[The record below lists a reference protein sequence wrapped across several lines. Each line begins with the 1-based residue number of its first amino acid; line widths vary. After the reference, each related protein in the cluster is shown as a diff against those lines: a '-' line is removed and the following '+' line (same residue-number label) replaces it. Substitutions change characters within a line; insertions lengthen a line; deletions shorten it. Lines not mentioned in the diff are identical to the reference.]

1 MALHFSLLAVAV
13 AGVIGVMVCG
23 CEATPKTVPSTAS
36 GKKID
41 VIDLDN
47 DSLIRIYHAQLGAP
61 AMYRDTVLTTLAATR
76 SSEFSQPANAAL
88 KESDT
93 TFREQSK
100 DLVFRDFSRSASKM
114 SVGSVLAIPVA
125 FSVMPINSGGNT
137 FQICIEGICA
147 KPYVVKLGQG
157 AYKLHLTVT
166 AEKFLTLTAT
176 NKDDATDLE
185 SEFDSMGRQGNAV
198 VYAKVDRISLEARY
212 APTVHASVYRVSL
225 KKRPQYSE
233 TTVMA
238 IYRYPELADIKVANS
253 P

>member
-1 MALHFSLLAVAV
+1 
-13 AGVIGVMVCG
+13 
-23 CEATPKTVPSTAS
+23 
-36 GKKID
+36 
-41 VIDLDN
+41 
-47 DSLIRIYHAQLGAP
+47 
-61 AMYRDTVLTTLAATR
+61 
-76 SSEFSQPANAAL
+76 
-88 KESDT
+88 
-93 TFREQSK
+93 
-100 DLVFRDFSRSASKM
+100 M